1 MSGRKIS
8 VFICFL
14 FGLTL
19 SAQTQVDSLKQL
31 LSTKKSDTA
40 EITVYL
46 QLYEA
51 LKFDKQDEAVQ
62 YLERSLKLSSTLD
75 FEKGRLNGLLAKG
88 EYFETTGY
96 QDSALATYRKAQ
108 KVGEKLD
115 HRSGII
121 ESYIGIGSAF
131 SSLQRLNEADSV
143 AFLGI
148 ALAKKTPIDSLS
160 LTQFYTILSNTAYFR
175 NNYEKSIGFDR
186 KALEYNA
193 SDLRKRAR
201 SLLNIGTTYDLLQN
215 YEKCE
220 EYYNKA
226 LEAAKAGKDKRM
238 TALVQSEMGT
248 LKINLKEFEEAR
260 QLFGLALAH
269 FEAVNDKTMT
279 AYSQQYLARVHVE
292 LGEFDEAIAKYK
304 KALSIA
310 NEINS
315 RSTEAHSTYHL
326 ALAYYKKKDYP
337 NAEKYFLD
345 AKSKFDALEESNM
358 QTWVLSRLSD
368 LYAATNDYKKA
379 FEYLEIVKAR
389 DDSLLSASSAKNIAE
404 MEEKYQNEQKQ
415 QKIELLSAENE
426 IASLKIQKQTNLRNY
441 LILGAI
447 LLLILIGVIYNRYQL
462 KNRAN
467 AKLKA
472 LDTLKTNF
480 FTNISHEFRTP
491 LTLILSPLQELM
503 GQKNNSKTAAALNVI
518 HRNAKILTNLTNQL
532 LDLSKLEAGE
542 LSLEVAKGDLKA
554 FLKVVCASF
563 ESLAA
568 AQRIDFVINL
578 EAALETSYFDEDK
591 VQKIL
596 NNLLSNA
603 FKFTPEEGEVHFKAA
618 TENGLALITVT
629 DTGRGIP
636 SEDINLIFNRFHQ
649 SSKNAPNTAGT
660 GVGLTLSK
668 ELALLHNGNLSVDSS
683 LGEGSTF
690 TFKFPIHK
698 SAYRPHQIGV
708 KKDEIVQ
715 QPQITK
721 PEALEEGNHEENTSE
736 KVVLLV
742 EDNPDLSNHMRSLLE
757 NTFKVKQSINGKLGI
772 QDALS
777 IIPDIIIT
785 DLMMPEA
792 DGVEVCQTLKEDEK
806 TSHIPIIM
814 LTAKADRDTKL
825 EGLKTGAD
833 DFLTKPFD
841 NKELKV
847 RVQNLIDQREKLREK
862 FEQTLRLAPS
872 KIKVKSPEEAFIKKA
887 LEIIDENLSNSSFTV
902 EAYQQEMG
910 MSRMQ
915 LHRKLKALTNFS
927 ASEFIRDIR
936 LQRAGDLLAD
946 KSLTVSE
953 VAYSCGFNSV
963 SYFTQCFTQK
973 FGINPSRY
981 QKKGNY
987 NPI

>member
-1 MSGRKIS
+1 MQGRATII
-8 VFICFL
+8 FICL
-14 FGLTL
+14 LNSLTL
-19 SAQTQVDSLKQL
+19 AAQSKIDSLRTVLKKQ
-31 LSTKKSDTA
+31 KSDT
-40 EITVYL
+40 IKVSTYL

-51 LKFDKQDEAVQ
+51 LKFEEQDKAVQ
-62 YLERSLKLSSTLD
+62 YLEQSLELSSTLN
-75 FEKGRLNGLLAKG
+75 FQKGQLDGLLAKG

-96 QDSALATYRKAQ
+96 QDSALTTYRKAQ
-108 KVGEKLD
+108 KIGEKLNQ
-115 HRSGII
+115 RRGII
-121 ESYIGIGSAF
+121 ESFIGIGSAF
-131 SSLQRLNEADSV
+131 SSLQRLNEADSI

-148 ALAKKTPIDSLS
+148 ELAKKTPIDSMS

-186 KALEYNA
+186 KALEYNT
-193 SDLRKRAR
+193 SDLRKRAK
-201 SLLNIGTTYDLLQN
+201 SFLNIGTTYDLLRD
-215 YEKCE
+215 YEKSDA
-220 EYYNKA
+220 YYQKA
-226 LEAAKAGKDKRM
+226 LQAAKAGKEKRM
-238 TALVQSEMGT
+238 TALVQSEMGA
-248 LKINLKEFEEAR
+248 LKINLKEFAEAR
-260 QLFGLALAH
+260 RLFGLALAH
-269 FEAVNDKTMT
+269 FEAVNDKTMMAHT
-279 AYSQQYLARVHVE
+279 LQYLARVHVE
-292 LGEFDEAIAKYK
+292 LGEFDQAISKYE

-315 RSTEAHSTYHL
+315 RSTEAHSTYQL

-337 NAEKYFLD
+337 NAEKYFLE
-345 AKSKFDALEESNM
+345 AKSKFDALDESNM

-379 FEYLEIVKAR
+379 FEYLQIVKTR
-389 DDSLLSASSAKNIAE
+389 DDSLLSATSAKNIAE

-415 QKIELLSAENE
+415 QEIELLSAENE
-426 IASLKIQKQTNLRNY
+426 VASLKIQKQTNLRNY
-441 LILGAI
+441 LILAAF
-447 LLLILIGVIYNRYQL
+447 LLLVLIGVVYNRYQL

-467 AKLKA
+467 SKLKE

-503 GQKNNSKTAAALNVI
+503 GQKNDTKTANALSVI
-518 HRNAKILTNLTNQL
+518 HRNAKVLTNLTNQL

-542 LSLEVAKGDLKA
+542 LALQVQEGDLKQ
-554 FLKVVCASF
+554 FLKVVSASF
-563 ESLAA
+563 ESLAV
-568 AQRIDFVINL
+568 AQKVHFVTQFE
-578 EAALETSYFDEDK
+578 EAPETAFFDEDK

-603 FKFTPEEGEVHFKAA
+603 FKFTAREGEVQVQALV
-618 TENGLALITVT
+618 ENGHALVSVE
-629 DTGRGIP
+629 DNGSGIAE
-636 SEDINLIFNRFHQ
+636 EDLRLIFKRFHQ
-649 SSKNAPNTAGT
+649 SAKNAPNTAGT

-668 ELALLHNGNLSVDSS
+668 ELALLHHGDISVDSA
-683 LGEGSTF
+683 LGEGTTF
-690 TFKFPIHK
+690 TLKFPIQK
-698 SAYRPHQIGV
+698 SAYRPHQIGNETE
-708 KKDEIVQ
+708 KNVQ
-715 QPQITK
+715 PSQVTK
-721 PEALEEGNHEENTSE
+721 PEALAKSDNEVHTSE

-757 NTFKVKQSINGKLGI
+757 HTFQVKQSINGKVGI
-772 QDALS
+772 TDALQF
-777 IIPDIIIT
+777 IPDIIIT

-792 DGVEVCQTLKEDEK
+792 DGVEVCQTLKADEK

-825 EGLKTGAD
+825 DGLKTGAD

-841 NKELKV
+841 NEELMV
-847 RVQNLIDQREKLREK
+847 RVQNLIDQRDKLREK

-872 KIKVKSPEEAFIKKA
+872 KIRVKSPEEAFIKKA
-887 LEIIDENLSNSSFTV
+887 LEVVDNNLSNSAFTV
-902 EAYQQEMG
+902 EAFQQEIG

-915 LHRKLKALTNFS
+915 LHRKLKALTHFS

-936 LQRAGDLLAD
+936 LQRAVDLLAD

-973 FGINPSRY
+973 FGASPS
-981 QKKGNY
+981 KHPAKT
-987 NPI
+987 